1 MEDYIEDYSYNNNF
15 WEKSSVLYRHLKE
28 KFAEFISIG
37 KLLEKIILLI
47 EEFCNKLNI
56 AKKKCDESE
65 AKKLTTLWIDER
77 KPNEIV
83 TTKKKK
89 NDYIPENFYIP
100 LEKPDKSSRSN
111 GIKMLFD
118 YFDRVINCLNSLN
131 DNIKKISTS
140 IDDRQDNYQSTM
152 SLKKKL

>member
-56 AKKKCDESE
+56 AKKKCDEIE

-77 KPNEIV
+77 KPNENV
-83 TTKKKK
+83 TTKKK
-89 NDYIPENFYIP
+89 E
-100 LEKPDKSSRSN
+100 E
-111 GIKMLFD
+111 
-118 YFDRVINCLNSLN
+118 
-131 DNIKKISTS
+131 
-140 IDDRQDNYQSTM
+140 
-152 SLKKKL
+152 